1 MFHVLIIDLLK
12 YQYCG
17 IDLYLTSNSKL
28 TWRKQNFRN
37 LTKNFS
43 TQNQLQKV
51 EAGDSDD
58 IEEFVVS
65 DHWLRGL
72 PTSVLLGHHLPASTS

>member
-1 MFHVLIIDLLK
+1 MK
-12 YQYCG
+12 KA
-17 IDLYLTSNSKL
+17 KL
-28 TWRKQNFRN
+28 RN

-51 EAGDSDD
+51 EAGDSED
-58 IEEFVVS
+58 IEEFVIS

-72 PTSVLLGHHLPASTS
+72 PSSVLLGHHLPASTS

>member
-1 MFHVLIIDLLK
+1 MKKAKLSQPLK
-12 YQYCG
+12 KKF
-17 IDLYLTSNSKL
+17 N
-28 TWRKQNFRN
+28 
-37 LTKNFS
+37 TKS
-43 TQNQLQKV
+43 TKKV

-58 IEEFVVS
+58 IEEFVIS